1 MFYVTLPA
9 STSGHVSSS
18 FPCGSCCGRGHRRG
32 MIWNTQMISNDF
44 SFFFGYDTFYYTFR
58 TFFSRF
64 VQSFCHPSFVSFLCL
79 LCPKV
84 VGLRTVA
91 LHVASP
97 SDTERHWDLNVYDV
111 FDLTW
116 ATISMTSDMMRESLT
131 CKMSEMWDVVLTSL
145 RLCFSILDVLLTAC
159 FWRRHHGYNCTA
171 HCRFQILHPF
181 LFFLLQ
187 A

>member
-1 MFYVTLPA
+1 MFLHPSLVDLVVVVATDAGWYGIRRWFPMIFRFFLDTIH
-9 STSGHVSSS
+9 ST
-18 FPCGSCCGRGHRRG
+18 
-32 MIWNTQMISNDF
+32 IL
-44 SFFFGYDTFYYTFR
+44 FGL
-58 TFFSRF
+58 FFSGF
-64 VQSFCHPSFVSFLCL
+64 FQSFCHPSFVSFVCL
-79 LCPKV
+79 LCPEV

-131 CKMSEMWDVVLTSL
+131 SKMSKMWYVVLTSL

-171 HCRFQILHPF
+171 RCRFQILHPF